1 MEKPIQA
8 LADPICYSRKI
19 REPRFTPPKVRL
31 SLTKI
36 LRSNFIKRNGVLII
50 ALIVLLADT
59 GITAGVTQKN
69 VTEELTAQYDAEY
82 EAKIEAFQQEWM
94 RDHFITGE
102 DSLNLAMDQEADE
115 IARAIGQ
122 MKTKRMKLSMT
133 WNILVRVDNPAYP
146 NNVRDVVNQ
155 PQQWMFYNKDNPI
168 REDDKQLV
176 LEQLKLWHDKRYPAG
191 LTSAFIYGEWSDNDY
206 VLRDSWEKNSHTNYW
221 RFPE

>member
-8 LADPICYSRKI
+8 LADPICYPRKT
-19 REPRFTPPKVRL
+19 REPRITLPKVRL

-50 ALIVLLADT
+50 VLIVLLADT
-59 GITAGVTQKN
+59 GITAGVTRKN
-69 VTEELTAQYDAEY
+69 VTEELTAQYDVEY

-133 WNILVRVDNPAYP
+133 WNILVRVDNPSYP

-155 PQQWMFYNKDNPI
+155 PQQWMFYNEDNPI

-206 VLRDSWEKNSHTNYW
+206 VLRDSWEKNSKTNYW